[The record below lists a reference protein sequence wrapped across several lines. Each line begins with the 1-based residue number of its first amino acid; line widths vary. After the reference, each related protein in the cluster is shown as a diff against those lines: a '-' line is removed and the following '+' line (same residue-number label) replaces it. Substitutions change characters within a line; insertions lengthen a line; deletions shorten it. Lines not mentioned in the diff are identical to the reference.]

1 MKKEN
6 RGKRMSVR
14 ATVTVLL
21 TAAVLMMS
29 LTAAAGAVLYSRLSV
44 YAKQY
49 RFYLEQQ
56 DLLQTLADYNATAEE
71 YRRQGVFA
79 FAKTET
85 DGCNGYEEVV
95 SAADIA
101 AYVSEN
107 ADYNDYWYYNK
118 LSPDEQLLYKAYEY
132 AADNRMYCVFVDNNA
147 VDSSADYVRAA
158 RCLTLDSAVIV
169 QNLAFGAGGAAT
181 SDKIEVVY
189 EDENY
194 GDITVEKKGYR
205 STVMWSYAGNSQE
218 KIDESVKAARA
229 YVDAAPQF
237 PTQLE
242 LAEHLYKTLCS
253 DITYETDYFTQEDG
267 LYDTLVKHRSQ
278 CDGFSNAL
286 ALIYRIAGIE
296 CAEKTTYD
304 HTWLSFCADGVW
316 YNADPTCDCHY
327 EDTQRA
333 EGVYYGFGFSDEY
346 TRAKFD
352 YDYIAP
358 VCTEDLLYKNIKS
371 AAVGEDA
378 ENIDKLMA
386 SVSEHGGEYGFI
398 KVSKKDYAQV
408 YDGIMQRSDRIGD
421 RVPTK
426 IFYIQAWEYRSCY
439 VIALFDTE
447 LWH

>member
-21 TAAVLMMS
+21 AAAVLMMS
-29 LTAAAGAVLYSRLSV
+29 LASAAGAVLYSRLSV

-56 DLLQTLADYNATAEE
+56 DLLQTLADYKAAAEE

-85 DGCNGYEEVV
+85 DGCNEYEEVV

-189 EDENY
+189 EDEN
-194 GDITVEKKGYR
+194 
-205 STVMWSYAGNSQE
+205 
-218 KIDESVKAARA
+218 
-229 YVDAAPQF
+229 
-237 PTQLE
+237 
-242 LAEHLYKTLCS
+242 
-253 DITYETDYFTQEDG
+253 
-267 LYDTLVKHRSQ
+267 
-278 CDGFSNAL
+278 
-286 ALIYRIAGIE
+286 
-296 CAEKTTYD
+296 
-304 HTWLSFCADGVW
+304 
-316 YNADPTCDCHY
+316 
-327 EDTQRA
+327 
-333 EGVYYGFGFSDEY
+333 
-346 TRAKFD
+346 
-352 YDYIAP
+352 
-358 VCTEDLLYKNIKS
+358 
-371 AAVGEDA
+371 
-378 ENIDKLMA
+378 
-386 SVSEHGGEYGFI
+386 
-398 KVSKKDYAQV
+398 
-408 YDGIMQRSDRIGD
+408 
-421 RVPTK
+421 
-426 IFYIQAWEYRSCY
+426 
-439 VIALFDTE
+439 
-447 LWH
+447 